1 MNKKQKNIKIRNIEL
16 IENGVLMCS
25 SVQQL
30 PRKGI
35 FMLSYIPG
43 KRYHFIPEECDGCPK
58 NCDKQRCGDADRLL
72 AEIRNAIIKFKN
84 PHLMGLYW
92 KIEKEVRP
100 QNYPEYP
107 DVLLDEIAAAVRTI
121 NVFHVDSAS
130 RKKIINYYNKIEQE
144 VLKSNG
150 KR

>member
-1 MNKKQKNIKIRNIEL
+1 MRYPERNCYDSLGVPRNASAKQIKQAYREQMKYFHPDVYPGIP
-16 IENGVLMCS
+16 VCA
-25 SVQQL
+25 VQNATL
-30 PRKGI
+30 EEYCDRK
-35 FMLSYIPG
+35 
-43 KRYHFIPEECDGCPK
+43 
-58 NCDKQRCGDADRLL
+58 RCGDADRLL
-72 AEIRNAIIKFKN
+72 AEIRNAIIQLKN
-84 PHLMGLYW
+84 PHLMSLYW

-107 DVLLDEIAAAVRTI
+107 DTLLDEIAAAVRTI

-150 KR
+150 KEKS

>member
-1 MNKKQKNIKIRNIEL
+1 M
-16 IENGVLMCS
+16 S
-25 SVQQL
+25 
-30 PRKGI
+30 
-35 FMLSYIPG
+35 
-43 KRYHFIPEECDGCPK
+43 
-58 NCDKQRCGDADRLL
+58 
-72 AEIRNAIIKFKN
+72 
-84 PHLMGLYW
+84 LYW

-107 DVLLDEIAAAVRTI
+107 KMLLDEIASAVRTI

-150 KR
+150 GLETH

>member
-1 MNKKQKNIKIRNIEL
+1 
-16 IENGVLMCS
+16 MCS
-25 SVQQL
+25 PVQQL

-43 KRYHFIPEECDGCPK
+43 KRYHFTHEECEGCLQK
-58 NCDKQRCGDADRLL
+58 KGNCDKYERCGNYEILL
-72 AEIRNAIIKFKN
+72 N
-84 PHLMGLYW
+84 
-92 KIEKEVRP
+92 
-100 QNYPEYP
+100 
-107 DVLLDEIAAAVRTI
+107 EIATAVRTI

>member
-1 MNKKQKNIKIRNIEL
+1 
-16 IENGVLMCS
+16 
-25 SVQQL
+25 
-30 PRKGI
+30 
-35 FMLSYIPG
+35 MLSYIPG
-43 KRYHFIPEECDGCPK
+43 KHYHFTPEECEGCPK
-58 NCDKQRCGDADRLL
+58 NNGKCDRQRCGDADRLL
-72 AEIRNAIIKFKN
+72 AEIRNAIIQFKN

-107 DVLLDEIAAAVRTI
+107 DVLLDEIAAAVRII

-150 KR
+150 GLETH

>member
-1 MNKKQKNIKIRNIEL
+1 MWAF
-16 IENGVLMCS
+16 
-25 SVQQL
+25 VQQL

-43 KRYHFIPEECDGCPK
+43 KHYHFTPEECDGCPK
-58 NCDKQRCGDADRLL
+58 NNGKCVRCGNY
-72 AEIRNAIIKFKN
+72 EI
-84 PHLMGLYW
+84 
-92 KIEKEVRP
+92 
-100 QNYPEYP
+100 
-107 DVLLDEIAAAVRTI
+107 LLDEIASAVRTI

>member
-1 MNKKQKNIKIRNIEL
+1 
-16 IENGVLMCS
+16 
-25 SVQQL
+25 
-30 PRKGI
+30 
-35 FMLSYIPG
+35 MLSYIPG
-43 KRYHFIPEECDGCPK
+43 KHYHFSKDECEGCPK
-58 NCDKQRCGDADRLL
+58 NDGLCDICGDADRLL

-84 PHLMGLYW
+84 PRLMGLYW

-107 DVLLDEIAAAVRTI
+107 DVLLGEIAAAVRII

-144 VLKSNG
+144 VLNG
-150 KR
+150 KRN

>member
-1 MNKKQKNIKIRNIEL
+1 
-16 IENGVLMCS
+16 
-25 SVQQL
+25 
-30 PRKGI
+30 
-35 FMLSYIPG
+35 MLSYIPG
-43 KRYHFIPEECDGCPK
+43 KHYHFTPEECEGCPK
-58 NCDKQRCGDADRLL
+58 KCDRQRCGDADRLL
-72 AEIRNAIIKFKN
+72 AEIRNAIIQFKN
-84 PHLMGLYW
+84 PHLMSLYW

-107 DVLLDEIAAAVRTI
+107 KILLNEIASAVRTI

-150 KR
+150 GLETH